1 MESKKIVKYIIANVK
16 VPIVVFDDQSYEYL
30 KSNCITNFEEMD
42 VLPDFPSQKIN
53 LQEKIKQIFTSVENL
68 ETPVIKTDENTEI
81 ENQLQKETTK
91 EPLPIEEK
99 EKLPQKVLKEEIQNY
114 KKQIKQNQT
123 FKNHRYLQK
132 GSHQFQKNHRYSIKQ
147 KPNVESV
154 ASDLVQQLMEKEE

>member
-16 VPIVVFDDQSYEYL
+16 VPIAIFDDQSYEYL

-42 VLPDFPSQKIN
+42 MLPDFPSQKIN

-68 ETPVIKTDENTEI
+68 ETPVIKTDET
-81 ENQLQKETTK
+81 LHQKETTK

-114 KKQIKQNQT
+114 KKQSKQNQT

-132 GSHQFQKNHRYSIKQ
+132 GSHQLQKNHRYSIKQ